1 MRSGRSI
8 GLIAATVLTI
18 GAVLLFLELRR
29 PSGTDA
35 MRQTEPLRTEPAASE
50 QPADPVPLLTD
61 RLEPRDLGPVLAFSP
76 KCEIGEPLA
85 TIFSSMVK
93 FDPKTWEASAGDPVA
108 LPGFDHPITP
118 TFERAVTPLGQG
130 GSQRHVV
137 AGLPLSGSWHGLRV
151 SGLVFDFYE
160 VSDVAARKI
169 RFEEEAERVRG
180 ALMAAG
186 FDLPPVGDFR
196 EMEGEGMLPSIG
208 VERDGS
214 GAALTCTTG

>member
-1 MRSGRSI
+1 MRKGKSI
-8 GLIAATVLTI
+8 GLVAAVILAVV
-18 GAVLLFLELRR
+18 AVLLVLELRP
-29 PSGTDA
+29 PSGADA
-35 MRQTEPLRTEPAASE
+35 MAKAEAPRAESVAAEEPADA
-50 QPADPVPLLTD
+50 APLLA
-61 RLEPRDLGPVLAFSP
+61 EEAGPVDLKSVLAFSP
-76 KCEIGEPLA
+76 GCEIGEPLA

-93 FDPKTWEASAGDPVA
+93 FDPKTWEASVGDPVA

-214 GAALTCTTG
+214 GAALTCTAG